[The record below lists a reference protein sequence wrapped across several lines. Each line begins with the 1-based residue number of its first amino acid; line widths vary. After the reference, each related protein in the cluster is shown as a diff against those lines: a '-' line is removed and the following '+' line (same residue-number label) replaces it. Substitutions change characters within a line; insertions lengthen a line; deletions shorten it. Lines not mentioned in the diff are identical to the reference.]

1 MSFHNIH
8 QIMTDNP
15 PKEKYKHFLLKITN
29 VMLMPILKYY
39 NALNQ
44 LEFQI
49 NPAFIMIHNH
59 YLKINKNLPL

>member
-8 QIMTDNP
+8 QIINQNP
-15 PKEKYKHFLLKITN
+15 PKDKFKHSLLKITN
-29 VMLMPILKYY
+29 VIIMPILKYY

-49 NPAFIMIHNH
+49 NPAFLMIHNH
-59 YLKINKNLPL
+59 YLKINKNWPL